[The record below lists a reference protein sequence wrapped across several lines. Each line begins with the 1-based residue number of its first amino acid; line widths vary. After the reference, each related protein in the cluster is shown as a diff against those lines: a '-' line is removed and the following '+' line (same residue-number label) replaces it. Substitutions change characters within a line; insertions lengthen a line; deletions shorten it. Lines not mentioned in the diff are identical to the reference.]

1 MKRLRRV
8 LYLTKGGSNNF
19 CNEGKLGQAFVA
31 SKQGTDN
38 QNDEINYYYCK
49 VVAFGYFQ
57 NQTIKYLKQ
66 DVLDYT

>member
-49 VVAFGYFQ
+49 VVAFGYF
-57 NQTIKYLKQ
+57 
-66 DVLDYT
+66 